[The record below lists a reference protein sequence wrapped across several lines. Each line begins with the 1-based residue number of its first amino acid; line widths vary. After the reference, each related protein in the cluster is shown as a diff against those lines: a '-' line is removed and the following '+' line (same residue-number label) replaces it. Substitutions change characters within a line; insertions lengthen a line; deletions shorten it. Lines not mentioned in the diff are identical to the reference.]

1 MRTRF
6 ALAIAAAAVTVIGAG
21 TAALLRFGAGHVAP
35 PIASESVSPL
45 ATAAPG
51 STSTSTQPAVS
62 TSTPNAAIS
71 VVTRWHYT
79 ANGNFGSSGQYLP
92 RPLGFNLADVSS
104 VSQLDGL
111 PTGVLGLVWLGY
123 CGGADRTFHAKVAP
137 FIGKSRTFGFYM
149 MDEPD
154 PSTCLQANLKAEC
167 DWIHRYMPGARTF
180 ALLEN
185 RGASNSPTFAN
196 SYMPGS
202 SGLDLIG
209 LDPYPVRSNL
219 PSPDYAEIARYVQAA
234 EAVGWPQSALVPVF
248 QAFGGGN
255 WGGGATWRLPTPV
268 QEQQILALWA
278 GVLPAPLFDYAY
290 SWGQQNGDQ
299 SLSASRDLQSIFAAH
314 ND

>member
-1 MRTRF
+1 MRTRI
-6 ALAIAAAAVTVIGAG
+6 AVAIVAGAVTVIGAS
-21 TAALLRFGAGHVAP
+21 TAALLHFGAGHIAP
-35 PIASESVSPL
+35 PSASGAAPPPT
-45 ATAAPG
+45 TAAPG

-62 TSTPNAAIS
+62 TSTPSAAIS

-79 ANGNFGSSGQYLP
+79 ANGNFGPSGRYLP
-92 RPLGFNLADVSS
+92 GPLGFNLADVSS
-104 VSQLDGL
+104 LTQLDGL
-111 PTGVLGLVWLGY
+111 PAGVLGLVWLGY
-123 CGGADRTFHAKVAP
+123 CGGVDSTFHAKVAP
-137 FIGKSRTFGFYM
+137 FIGKPRTFGFYM

-154 PSTCLQANLKAEC
+154 PSTCPEANLKAEC
-167 DWIHRYMPGARTF
+167 DWIHTYMPGARTF

-185 RGASNSPTFAN
+185 RGDSTSPTFAN

-202 SGLDLIG
+202 SGLDLVG

-219 PSPDYAEIARYVQAA
+219 TAPDYAEIARYVQAA

-255 WGGGATWRLPTPV
+255 WAGGATWRLPTPA

-278 GVLPAPLFDYAY
+278 VVLPAPIFDYAY
-290 SWGQQNGDQ
+290 SWGQQHGDQ

-314 ND
+314 NE